1 MRQQFYAS
9 TAPAL
14 AGANGR
20 YIEMDYQETQY
31 YGDAILMMKK
41 QWDAFS
47 LNAALG
53 ASINDKTVN
62 STRYDSKT
70 ASLKYA
76 NVFNLANIIMNGSA
90 GLDQKID
97 ARRQLQSLFATAQ
110 LATTSLSILICR
122 PVMTGPPHWLIHL
135 MRKAGSSIPPWDFR

>member
-1 MRQQFYAS
+1 M
-9 TAPAL
+9 
-14 AGANGR
+14 
-20 YIEMDYQETQY
+20 
-31 YGDAILMMKK
+31 
-41 QWDAFS
+41 
-47 LNAALG
+47 
-53 ASINDKTVN
+53 N

-110 LATTSLSILICR
+110 LGYNEFVYLDLSARNDWSSTLAYTS
-122 PVMTGPPHWLIHL
+122 HE
-135 MRKAGSSIPPWDFR
+135 KADSSIPPWDFR

>member
-1 MRQQFYAS
+1 
-9 TAPAL
+9 
-14 AGANGR
+14 
-20 YIEMDYQETQY
+20 
-31 YGDAILMMKK
+31 MMKK

-90 GLDQKID
+90 ALDQKID
-97 ARRQLQSLFATAQ
+97 ARR
-110 LATTSLSILICR
+110 
-122 PVMTGPPHWLIHL
+122 
-135 MRKAGSSIPPWDFR
+135 